1 MDDTEAI
8 KQLTHRYNLA
18 FDYGE
23 VDAYLDC
30 WTADGFFERSN
41 AGRSY
46 RGHAELDELIRTFPV
61 DGRHISTNFIIE
73 VDGDGAKASSYLLY
87 LDKDADFSV
96 SMFGVYDDTLVRTE
110 SGWKFS
116 ERRLKVDVKER
127 HS

>member
-1 MDDTEAI
+1 MDDIEAI

-18 FDYGE
+18 FDYGK

-61 DGRHISTNFIIE
+61 DGATFRPT
-73 VDGDGAKASSYLLY
+73 SSSRLT
-87 LDKDADFSV
+87 AT
-96 SMFGVYDDTLVRTE
+96 GPRRVRTCCIWTRTLI
-110 SGWKFS
+110 S
-116 ERRLKVDVKER
+116 R
-127 HS
+127 

>member
-18 FDYGE
+18 FDYGDVE
-23 VDAYLDC
+23 SYLEC
-30 WTADGFFERSN
+30 WTPDGFFERSN
-41 AGRSY
+41 AGRGY

-73 VDGDGAKASSYLLY
+73 VDGDRGKASSYLLY
-87 LDKDADFSV
+87 LDRAAGFAV
-96 SMFGVYDDTLVRTE
+96 SMFGVYDDTLVKTD

-116 ERRLKVDVKER
+116 ERRLKVDV
-127 HS
+127 